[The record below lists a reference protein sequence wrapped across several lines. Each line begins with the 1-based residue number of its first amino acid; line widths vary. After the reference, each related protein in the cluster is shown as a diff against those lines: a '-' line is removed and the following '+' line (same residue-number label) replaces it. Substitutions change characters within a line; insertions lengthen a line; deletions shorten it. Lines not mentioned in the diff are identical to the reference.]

1 LTAVSFGTA
10 ADGRLP
16 RAPFVECLTLGKV
29 VFAECRPVPSVQH
42 SVKVALPSA

>member
-1 LTAVSFGTA
+1 
-10 ADGRLP
+10 
-16 RAPFVECLTLGKV
+16 LTLVKV